1 MYGIGRG
8 SDRRRK
14 DVVANTL
21 TNDTIFR
28 KLTDSFKQR
37 LYRHADKLQEDLV
50 ETVSEHLDGVRGTL
64 DLVRQQNV
72 AEESERDPE
81 FRNRV
86 ALEVERIREVM
97 RS

>member
-1 MYGIGRG
+1 MSAVGRS

-21 TNDTIFR
+21 TDDAIFR
-28 KLTDSFKQR
+28 NLIDSFRQR
-37 LYRHADKLQEDLV
+37 LYRHADKLQQDLA

-64 DLVRQQNV
+64 DLVRQQHV